1 MSRNVLELGA
11 CGARHTGPAVVDANA
26 DRTALEERRV
36 ELNTVMPAAADV
48 GVSEGRGIEV
58 DFVAYRHVIDK
69 HFPAVMRHE
78 LAHAAFERR
87 GALGLQRRT
96 GNPKRAAAKIWKRPR
111 VEHLV
116 ERWRLESARRM
127 GEQHDTAS

>member
-1 MSRNVLELGA
+1 MDGRSIAEAERVGIVRIRAGGGHILRVQRHCTRESDVGVRPDEMSRNVLELGA

-58 DFVAYRHVIDK
+58 DFVAYRHV
-69 HFPAVMRHE
+69 
-78 LAHAAFERR
+78 
-87 GALGLQRRT
+87 
-96 GNPKRAAAKIWKRPR
+96 
-111 VEHLV
+111 
-116 ERWRLESARRM
+116 
-127 GEQHDTAS
+127 